1 MPTTEIQ
8 IRLSRT
14 AFTEIEKVTVD
25 LGGGKTITF
34 EPGKPSGEDVF
45 STRTEK
51 IASGKYCVVMSVPD
65 AGPGDFPGPNDPPE
79 PPPSG
84 GGEGGD
90 GGEEG

>member
-14 AFTEIEKVTVD
+14 ALTDVKSVTVD
-25 LGGGKTITF
+25 LGDGKTIAFT
-34 EPGKPSGEDVF
+34 PGAPSGTGVF
-45 STRTEK
+45 ATRSEK
-51 IASGKYCVVMSVPD
+51 IASGKYCLLVSVPD

-84 GGEGGD
+84 DPEGD
-90 GGEEG
+90 Q